1 MSNVEADLPEPILEA
16 AAIWH
21 ARLRDADS
29 DAPVDTNG
37 HDDIRAAFRAWLH
50 ADPRHARAFDDMQ
63 MLWGMLEKPVE
74 KLKAEQ
80 NSAMLQSL
88 ARQSIAQPIPAMPRL
103 VSWRSALVAVLL
115 LAAGA
120 GLVAREDVVTRW
132 HADHI
137 AGIGEIAPLTLADH
151 SHVVLNT
158 QGALAVRFTSAE
170 RRIRLLRGEAWFEV
184 SPADPRPFLVE
195 TPGGIV
201 RVTGTSFN
209 LRIVDDDTVVSLVE
223 GRVELRP
230 ADVTGRPPVLLAP
243 GREAVL
249 SANAVSPATPFDR
262 MAVTAW
268 QRGQFVFYNTTLSD
282 VVATLNRYRP
292 GHILILDAALNDL
305 KVSGV
310 FSTRDPGAALEAI
323 GKTLPV
329 RVSHLSDH
337 LVLLRLNHTGAQPAR
352 R

>member
-1 MSNVEADLPEPILEA
+1 MTAVPADLPEPILEA

-21 ARLRDADS
+21 ARLRDAGSGADRAA
-29 DAPVDTNG
+29 DG
-37 HDDIRAAFRAWLH
+37 QDDIHAAFHIWLH

-63 MLWGMLEKPVE
+63 MLWGALEKPVE
-74 KLKAEQ
+74 KLKTEQ
-80 NSAMLQSL
+80 NGAMPQLRSHP
-88 ARQSIAQPIPAMPRL
+88 SIAAPRL
-103 VSWRSALVAVLL
+103 PFWRAALVAVLL

-120 GLVAREDVVTRW
+120 GLVAQGDVITRW
-132 HADHI
+132 RADYI

-151 SHVVLNT
+151 SRVVLNT
-158 QGALAVRFTSAE
+158 QGAMAVRFTPAE
-170 RRIRLLRGEAWFEV
+170 RRIRLLRGEAWFEI

-209 LRIVDDDTVVSLVE
+209 LRIADGGTVVSLVE

-230 ADVTGRPPVLLAP
+230 ADAGAGGPPVLLAP

-249 SANAVSPATPFDR
+249 SAAAVSPAIAFDR
-262 MAVTAW
+262 IAVTAW
-268 QRGQFVFYNTTLSD
+268 QRGQFVFYNATLSN

-292 GHILILDAALNDL
+292 GHILVLDAALNDL
-305 KVSGV
+305 TVSGV
-310 FSTRDPGAALEAI
+310 FSTRDPDAALEAI

-329 RVSHLSDH
+329 RVNRLSDH
-337 LVLLRLNHTGAQPAR
+337 LVLLRLSSNGTQPAR